1 MGVSAR
7 GLAATMAM
15 ACMASAFAACSLLPS
30 PSQRPAPVVFEPPDL
45 PPGAAD
51 KALQALDPEAVLRS
65 VAGGRQC
72 RAGSLIGS
80 HGSYHMIR
88 NYVCPRAGD
97 DRTVYFL
104 FTEDWEAAL
113 LGTGATSSSG
123 GSSSSDAS
131 EPIATDWALAGE
143 TMVGTSRVLG
153 VNGPGTLTLF
163 VSLDLVVP

>member
-1 MGVSAR
+1 MGMSAR
-7 GLAATMAM
+7 GLAATIAI
-15 ACMASAFAACSLLPS
+15 ACMASAIAACSPLPS
-30 PSQRPAPVVFEPPDL
+30 PTRPPAPVVFEPDP

-51 KALQALDPEAVLRS
+51 KALQALDPEVVLRS

-72 RAGSLIGS
+72 RSGSLIGS
-80 HGSYHMIR
+80 HNNYHMVR
-88 NYVCPRAGD
+88 DYVCPRAGD

-104 FTEDWEAAL
+104 FTEAWEAAL
-113 LGTGATSSSG
+113 LGTGATSIG
-123 GSSSSDAS
+123 GGGGLSDAS
-131 EPIATDWALAGE
+131 EPIVHDWALAGE